1 MSQKKLKILKL
12 LKLRSK
18 KELSEHSRAL
28 SGVNAKIDELETL
41 KASLATQLEYYGDRK
56 NISSVAQ
63 LRSNGVFTQKLNVE
77 IERIEKQSEHLAIEV
92 QRLATELTRLDAKKQ
107 KIEDKIAFE
116 QRKLIA

>member
-1 MSQKKLKILKL
+1 MSEKKLKILKL

-18 KELSEHSRAL
+18 KDLSERSRAL
-28 SGVNAKIDELETL
+28 SAVNAKISELETL
-41 KASLATQLEYYGDRK
+41 KTSLKKQLEYYGDRK
-56 NISSVAQ
+56 NISSVSQ

-77 IERIEKQSEHLAIEV
+77 IDRIDQQSEHLAIEMH
-92 QRLATELTRLDAKKQ
+92 RLTAELMRLDAKKQ